1 MDMVLYT
8 LLKKEIEE
16 TPKDKVDNVGGY
28 EIRFANNIPN
38 TREPNTIYFIIGE
51 GKDGDNI
58 VIGQQGVSH
67 IIFGNEVLDFAVLNN
82 SIFLD
87 RYDDNRHIH
96 RELFDVTTEPIV
108 CNGSAPYDVH
118 KFIIKGNSVGDI
130 ISITFA
136 GKMTRIGKTMLGVY
150 DGTTDELDML
160 TGVYTQRMATTTIN
174 EKIIWQNIGLTS
186 DGFREYKAI
195 SYSGSKPEILKTNGL
210 YDTNNFKL
218 ITVENSFIS
227 NSTFMTSMA
236 GTMGSECVYC
246 NNGSLYLRIQD
257 NKVTTGNGT
266 TYAASLQ
273 TYLKYNPITIHL
285 SLANERIEQLLEP
298 KNYTALDGTT
308 EIDINY
314 YNDCPR
320 TIVEFP
326 VRD

>member
-8 LLKKEIEE
+8 LLKKEIEG

-38 TREPNTIYFIIGE
+38 TREPNTIYFIMGE

-67 IIFGNEVLDFAVLNN
+67 IYFGNEVLDFAVLNN
-82 SIFLD
+82 SVFFD

-118 KFIIKGNSVGDI
+118 KFIVKGNGVGDI
-130 ISITFA
+130 ISITFG
-136 GKMTRIGKTMLGVY
+136 GKMIQIEKTMIGVY
-150 DGTTDELDML
+150 NGVTDELDML
-160 TGVYTQRMATTTIN
+160 SGVFTQRMTTATIN
-174 EKIIWQNIGLTS
+174 EKITWQNIGITS
-186 DGFREYKAI
+186 DGYREYKAI
-195 SYSGSKPEILKTNGL
+195 GYTGSKPLILKTNGSF
-210 YDTNNFKL
+210 DTNNFKP
-218 ITVENSFIS
+218 ITEENSFITD
-227 NSTFMTSMA
+227 STFVTTVT
-236 GTMGSECVYC
+236 GDVGKECVYY
-246 NNGSLYLRIQD
+246 NNGSLFLRID
-257 NKVTTGNGT
+257 SSKISTGNGT
-266 TYAASLQ
+266 TYASSLQ

-285 SLANERIEQLLEP
+285 SLVNEVVEQLLEP
-298 KNYTALDGTT
+298 KNYVALDSTT

-320 TIVEFP
+320 TIVELP
-326 VRD
+326 VGN